1 MIWLQHNVSVRQFLD
16 MNMWIIIKCIIG
28 TKGGNLGLKHEGNK
42 KEVVNLL
49 NMWLLDGMKENYE
62 VMFKMMCNEKN

>member
-1 MIWLQHNVSVRQFLD
+1 

-42 KEVVNLL
+42 EEVVNLL
-49 NMWLLDGMKENYE
+49 DMGLLHGMKENYK
-62 VMFKMMCNEKN
+62 VMFKMKDGCVMKKINLYKTEGYLFL